1 MSIRD
6 LKGKLSEFLE
16 EQETFWMNSDE
27 LAEII
32 LRFLTEEYDRQI
44 EEVLVK
50 VRL

>member
-1 MSIRD
+1 VSTPD
-6 LKGKLSEFLE
+6 LKNKLSEFLE

-44 EEVLVK
+44 EEVLGQ